1 MKINFWYLV
10 THWVKILFLV
20 TVYNNSHEVLQ
31 KLIDRNITFALLEEN
46 ELQFRL
52 YKEMEE
58 AGLTVYDFYKNSYD
72 VGYRLYGEL
81 KKLSTCTEQYILAH
95 PEYFVKAYEK
105 IRQVCS

>member
-58 AGLTVYDFYKNSYD
+58 KGLTVYDF
-72 VGYRLYGEL
+72 
-81 KKLSTCTEQYILAH
+81 
-95 PEYFVKAYEK
+95 
-105 IRQVCS
+105 